1 MHGVWV
7 RPSLATVTPY
17 PVVASRLGDELD
29 LRKIDCCKMKE
40 VVFAQGDTYRYF
52 KYCSYLQEVSS
63 LEMFGFWSADSFVN

>member
-40 VVFAQGDTYRYF
+40 VVFAQGDTYRYLRVVF
-52 KYCSYLQEVSS
+52 
-63 LEMFGFWSADSFVN
+63 

>member
-40 VVFAQGDTYRYF
+40 VMFAQGDTYRYLSTVVTSR
-52 KYCSYLQEVSS
+52 KS
-63 LEMFGFWSADSFVN
+63 LVWKCLGFGQLIRS

>member
-29 LRKIDCCKMKE
+29 LRKIDCCKMKQ
-40 VVFAQGDTYRYF
+40 VVFAQGDTYRYL
-52 KYCSYLQEVSS
+52 STVVTSS
-63 LEMFGFWSADSFVN
+63 KSLVWKCLGFGQLIRS

>member
-40 VVFAQGDTYRYF
+40 VVFAQGDKYIQIR
-52 KYCSYLQEVSS
+52 KYCSYRSS